1 MKMLQLLTVGSLWL
15 VSSVTG
21 NAAQGG
27 AVTNTPPLLK
37 VGIVSVDI
45 TPDGPV
51 WLAGF
56 AARKSP
62 STGVFK
68 RLTATCLVFDNSQ
81 TRVGL
86 MTLDLCR
93 INTQQLAVVRA
104 AAQKAGI
111 PPPQLIVNCS
121 HTHCGPAISLSN
133 AAYVAQLEAKV
144 SRLPAAAVAGLADTT
159 LDFALGSSLMGVNR
173 RQLDA
178 QGHALGMRPEP
189 RKPIDSD
196 VPVMR
201 VLDPSNQV
209 RAVVFSY
216 ACHPTTLEAMCQ
228 EIAPDYVGFARDWIA
243 AAYTNATPVF
253 LQGCGGDVKPR
264 FVTPNGKFGYVLL
277 DMKQTV
283 AELGHELGRAVLTA
297 VAVPPQPVLGA
308 PGRPLP
314 LGCVSAKI
322 HLPDKKDPKRT
333 HELEIAAVRIG
344 NLYIVASQCEIC
356 VEIGLR
362 IKRELADWSR
372 RTGAYVW
379 TTAYDHS
386 GGGYIPPA
394 AAYPEG
400 GYEVDVSSVGPASED
415 LLVGKAVELVKSLQ
429 R

>member
-1 MKMLQLLTVGSLWL
+1 MKRLQLLAAGSLCL
-15 VSSVTG
+15 LSYVTG

-27 AVTNTPPLLK
+27 AATNTPPLLK

-45 TPDGPV
+45 TPAGTV

-56 AARKSP
+56 GQRKAP

-68 RLTATCLVFDNSQ
+68 NITATCLVFDNGQ
-81 TRVGL
+81 TRLGL
-86 MTLDLCR
+86 MALDLCR

-104 AAQKAGI
+104 AAQRAGI
-111 PPPQLIVNCS
+111 PPQQLIVNCS
-121 HTHCGPAISLSN
+121 HTHCGPAISPSN
-133 AAYVAQLEAKV
+133 AAYVAELEAKV
-144 SRLPAAAVAGLADTT
+144 SRLPAAAVAGLADAT

-178 QGHALGMRPEP
+178 RGHTFGMRPEP
-189 RKPIDSD
+189 RKPIDSE
-196 VPVMR
+196 VPVLR
-201 VLDPSNQV
+201 VLDPGNQV

-216 ACHPTTLEAMCQ
+216 ACHPTTLEAGCMD
-228 EIAPDYVGFARDWIA
+228 IAPDYVGFARDWIA

-264 FVTPNGKFGYVLL
+264 FVTPTGKFGYVLL

-283 AELGHELGRAVLTA
+283 TEIGHELGRAVLTA
-297 VAVPPQPVLGA
+297 EAVPPQPVVGA

-314 LGCVSAKI
+314 LGCVSEKI

-333 HELEIAAVRIG
+333 HEIEIAAVRIG
-344 NLYIVASQCEIC
+344 NLYLVASQCEIC

-362 IKRELADWSR
+362 IKRELAEWSR

-379 TTAYDHS
+379 TTAYNHA

-400 GYEVDVSSVGPASED
+400 GYEVDISSVGPASED